1 MNVAINA
8 VKTQS
13 IRLPIPFPIRL
24 VSSKFWLETLQKVA
38 LFLSFGL
45 ECAMFVLAVNS
56 KQKAYSSSNHPP
68 TPRKLRSSSPFK
80 FAVEKLFRELSPLGE
95 FSLNLMSLELTRRV
109 E

>member
-13 IRLPIPFPIRL
+13 IRLPIPLPIRL
-24 VSSKFWLETLQKVA
+24 VSSNFWIETLQKVA

-56 KQKAYSSSNHPP
+56 KQKAYSNSNHPP

-95 FSLNLMSLELTRRV
+95 FSLNPMEPRNHSRV